1 VAVKKKANVVTIDDD
16 TDGSP
21 PPAWRD
27 RAVERSLGRSRAE
40 AEIRSSRF
48 VHTAF
53 DLVEQTGG
61 KDFTVQDVVEK
72 MRVSTRTFYQYFSG
86 KDELLVAMFEEVQ
99 RARNKELRQVVAAEP
114 DPLARLR
121 AFVLGSLRAET
132 KRPSVSR
139 LMVQQYF
146 RLQGTH
152 PDELRHSYK
161 PVVAYLSG
169 LVADA
174 AAAGEIRSTDHDRT
188 AAMILQVVMTT
199 MQMTIIGS
207 PLIDP
212 PPSPEEVW
220 AFCRAGIVVLPAPG
234 LPAQLGDE
242 AISTA

>member
-1 VAVKKKANVVTIDDD
+1 VAAKKSKNVVTVGDVDDE

-53 DLVEQTGG
+53 ELVEHTRG

-99 RARNKELRQVVAAEP
+99 RARNKELRQAVAAEP
-114 DPLARLR
+114 DPLARVR
-121 AFVLGSLRAET
+121 AFVLGSLRAEG

-146 RLQGTH
+146 RLQLSH
-152 PDELRHSYK
+152 PDELRHSYR

-169 LVADA
+169 LIADA
-174 AAAGEIRSTDHDRT
+174 AAAGEIHSTDHDRT
-188 AAMILQVVMTT
+188 AAMILQTVTT
-199 MQMTIIGS
+199 SIQLTIIGS
-207 PLIDP
+207 PLMDP
-212 PPSPEEVW
+212 APSPEEVW
-220 AFCRAGIVVLPAPG
+220 AFCLAGMGPARAPA
-234 LPAQLGDE
+234 
-242 AISTA
+242 